1 MPHKL
6 PTIHGVRERR
16 KITSFFQSS
25 PKDAPLPIRWTA
37 HRHSVAI
44 VRVVPLASKS
54 QDFATGRVPDP
65 LVYMVTTYAAL
76 DPMYVDVVSCS
87 SGHLGSCDT
96 YRIYIYTLYLR
107 TYRPTYTCDRDHTYA
122 SARSCNCVTH
132 NYCVTHN

>member
-1 MPHKL
+1 MACAKD
-6 PTIHGVRERR
+6 G

-44 VRVVPLASKS
+44 VRVVPLASNS
-54 QDFATGRVPDP
+54 QDFANGRVPDP

-87 SGHLGSCDT
+87 SGHFGSCGT
-96 YRIYIYTLYLR
+96 YTGYIHTLYLR
-107 TYRPTYTCDRDHTYA
+107 TYVPAITRAYTERA
-122 SARSCNCVTH
+122 LVI
-132 NYCVTHN
+132 V